1 MEFLQAVDVY
11 FRGEKQLGWALVSV
25 GAVMLLAGV
34 GFWRWYGGGFGKGLG
49 IPLLVVGL
57 IAAFGGPMLVRT
69 VVKRQ
74 DRLAAEHKE
83 DAARPIAA
91 EAERMKGVNAAW
103 PILKAAWAGLIL
115 VSLGLLFFVHR
126 DWVQGLALALI
137 LICGVLLVVDSTAER
152 RALVYSERLASAA
165 G

>member
-1 MEFLQAVDVY
+1 MEFLHAVDVY

-25 GAVMLLAGV
+25 GAAMLLAGV

-49 IPLLVVGL
+49 IPLAVVGL

-74 DRLAAEHKE
+74 DRLAAEHE
-83 DAARPIAA
+83 VDAAKPIAG
-91 EAERMKGVNAAW
+91 EVERMKGVNAAW
-103 PILKAAWAGLIL
+103 PILKISWAALIL
-115 VSLGLLFFVHR
+115 VSLGLLFLVHR

-137 LICGVLLVVDSTAER
+137 VVCAVLLIVDTTAER
-152 RALVYSERLASAA
+152 RALIYSERLDGAR
-165 G
+165 